1 MISQIV
7 IELSVSDKVW
17 VAYVFLCCIVPFSI
31 LDTEFWRQT
40 LVQLAHDLAS
50 KLRSMYQRINIR
62 KHDTMKLKK
71 AYKTHTLE
79 GFFGSF

>member
-31 LDTEFWRQT
+31 LDTQFWCQT
-40 LVQLAHDLAS
+40 LVQLAHDFGIEIKKYVS
-50 KLRSMYQRINIR
+50 EN
-62 KHDTMKLKK
+62 KH
-71 AYKTHTLE
+71 
-79 GFFGSF
+79 